1 MGRARGGAGRGGGPV
16 VVGRLGVSLM
26 AEAWEVYPLPLCQC
40 GQVMLIAER
49 ELVVRVAP
57 GTTPLIGLPGWN
69 HWACGRCRDDF
80 GVRAWSDAWRI
91 CILEEEH
98 DRLSCDMG
106 LAV

>member
-1 MGRARGGAGRGGGPV
+1 MGPV
-16 VVGRLGVSLM
+16 VVGRMGVSVM
-26 AEAWEVYPLPLCQC
+26 AEAWEVYPHPLCQC
-40 GQVMLIAER
+40 AQVMLIAER

-91 CILEEEH
+91 CILYVAGADVTEEH
-98 DRLSCDMG
+98 DG
-106 LAV
+106 